1 MARQRVPTDANG
13 SQRTNIIPPALRPL
27 ARQRAPTD
35 VNGSQRTCI
44 IPPAFRPL
52 ARQRLPTGANRRQ
65 RTARGMYYSPHI
77 SFVGDRRVPTGAS
90 ESQETLTIYIA
101 TRPLAPLFV
110 RGRLRPARA
119 AAHTRVRVRAGPR
132 FVSHTPLAQAES
144 RLAFGVRTAALFSTR
159 AYAARC
165 RATAGYLPDTP
176 TPNPWVD

>member
-1 MARQRVPTDANG
+1 MARQRVPTGANG
-13 SQRTNIIPPALRPL
+13 SQRTSVIPPASRPL

-35 VNGSQRTCI
+35 ANESQRTCI
-44 IPPAFRPL
+44 ITPAFRPL

-65 RTARGMYYSPHI
+65 RTARACIIH
-77 SFVGDRRVPTGAS
+77 PTYRSLVTDGCQRAPVNRKKRS
-90 ESQETLTIYIA
+90 LSTSQLV
-101 TRPLAPLFV
+101 RWHPFF

-132 FVSHTPLAQAES
+132 FVSHTLLAQAEI
-144 RLAFGVRTAALFSTR
+144 RLAFGVRTTALFSTR